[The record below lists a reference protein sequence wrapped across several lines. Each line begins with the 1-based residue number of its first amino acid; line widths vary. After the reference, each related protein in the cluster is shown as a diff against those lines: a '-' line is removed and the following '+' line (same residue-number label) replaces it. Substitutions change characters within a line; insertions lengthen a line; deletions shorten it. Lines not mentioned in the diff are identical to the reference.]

1 MASKLDPKPSHT
13 GQGALFVKLSKSLHR
28 KKKRIAE
35 VRPSL
40 WKRVQESCGGSHKT
54 TSQEERREENVI
66 SWKTVEILYKMVYSN
81 KLING
86 KICLKALI
94 VVQVK
99 I

>member
-13 GQGALFVKLSKSLHR
+13 GQGALSVKLSKSLHR

-54 TSQEERREENVI
+54 TTQEERREENVI
-66 SWKTVEILYKMVYSN
+66 SWKT
-81 KLING
+81 G
-86 KICLKALI
+86 C
-94 VVQVK
+94 
-99 I
+99 